1 MTRAGRFLLAL
12 LVLVVPVSTI
22 ASGAEWSV
30 WDGLA
35 PSSSVAVNGG
45 ELPLP
50 VSPGGRPLPDLA
62 EQTGR
67 LRYIGE
73 MYWAAEAC
81 LARNDQSFGAA
92 DLSELKRLWEANVA
106 GLSREALW
114 PVRYRLMHHRQGG
127 GTAVSNAGCAEAKA
141 WLLRDRPGLM
151 PAAAAASTP

>member
-1 MTRAGRFLLAL
+1 MTSARRFLLAL

-35 PSSSVAVNGG
+35 PSSPAVVNGRGAPQSVA
-45 ELPLP
+45 
-50 VSPGGRPLPDLA
+50 PGTRRLPDLA

-67 LRYIGE
+67 LQYIGE
-73 MYWAAEAC
+73 MYWVAEAC
-81 LARNDQSFGAA
+81 LARDVQNFAAA
-92 DLSELKRLWEANVA
+92 DLNELKRFWEANVA

-114 PVRYRLMHHRQGG
+114 PVRYGLMHHRQGG

-141 WLLRDRPGLM
+141 WLLRDRSDLVPEAG
-151 PAAAAASTP
+151 AAFVP